1 MVEAHGVSMFG
12 HGGLSRGVAA
22 RLQAGEGS
30 HSRSGRAAGRS
41 PRTVLCTI
49 VLAGCGVAACCAQ
62 PISLALASSLQLHAS
77 TADSAPA
84 LVVTEMN
91 EGFPAEDVAGD
102 ATDGGG
108 APAPVAGTAA
118 GGRREAAGRSAR
130 TSGEQSE
137 EYGVEYQLSLQA
149 VAAFLDRTAQRIG
162 SLVQQARS
170 YIGTPYRRGGTT
182 RRGIDCSGLIGA
194 IYAAHGLELPRTAA
208 AQFQEGMPVAEAN
221 LLPGDLVFFRDTY
234 KRGISHVGIFVGDG
248 MFVHAAGRRHG
259 VVVSKLSRPYYH
271 RRYAGARRLPPPEPL
286 PDAPS
291 VAMAATADL
300 AAPGPS
306 GSAQSSQR

>member
-1 MVEAHGVSMFG
+1 MVEANGVPMLL
-12 HGGLSRGVAA
+12 HGGFGRGLTAEV
-22 RLQAGEGS
+22 QAGDDS
-30 HSRSGRAAGRS
+30 HSRSRRAAGRLA
-41 PRTVLCTI
+41 RTWICTI
-49 VLAGCGVAACCAQ
+49 VLAGCGAAACCGQ

-84 LVVTEMN
+84 LVVTEMD
-91 EGFPAEDVAGD
+91 EGFPAEDVTGNARRTD
-102 ATDGGG
+102 ANDL
-108 APAPVAGTAA
+108 APSSVEASHE
-118 GGRREAAGRSAR
+118 RREEAGRSAR
-130 TSGEQSE
+130 TSGEQTE

-149 VAAFLDRTAQRIG
+149 VAAFLDRTTQRIG
-162 SLVQQARS
+162 SLVQHARS

-194 IYAAHGLELPRTAA
+194 IYTAHGLELPRTAA
-208 AQFQEGMPVAEAN
+208 AQFQEGTPVAEAN
-221 LLPGDLVFFRDTY
+221 LLPGDLVFFHDTY

-259 VVVSKLSRPYYH
+259 VVVSKLSRPYYR

-291 VAMAATADL
+291 LALADL

-306 GSAQSSQR
+306 SSAQPSQR

>member
-1 MVEAHGVSMFG
+1 MVEANGVSK
-12 HGGLSRGVAA
+12 LA
-22 RLQAGEGS
+22 RTL
-30 HSRSGRAAGRS
+30 
-41 PRTVLCTI
+41 LCTI
-49 VLAGCGVAACCAQ
+49 VLAGWGAAACCAQ
-62 PISLALASSLQLHAS
+62 PISLALASSLRFHAP

-91 EGFPAEDVAGD
+91 EGFPAEDVTGN
-102 ATDGGG
+102 ATNDGRV

-118 GGRREAAGRSAR
+118 GDRGEEAGRSAR
-130 TSGEQSE
+130 TSGGQGE

-149 VAAFLDRTAQRIG
+149 AAAFLDRTTQRIG
-162 SLVQQARS
+162 SLVQHARS

-208 AQFQEGMPVAEAN
+208 AQFQEGTPVAEGD

-234 KRGISHVGIFVGDG
+234 KKGISHVGIFVGDG

-271 RRYAGARRLPPPEPL
+271 RRYAGARRLPPPLPL

-291 VAMAATADL
+291 LAMADL
-300 AAPGPS
+300 PAPGPS
-306 GSAQSSQR
+306 SSAQPSQR